1 MSINNRTVV
10 ISGATGLLSSFV
22 ARELAKKGVN
32 LALLDIHS
40 DKLASL
46 LKDLGLADGRVFSR
60 AVDLLDP
67 LGIKTAAEAISS
79 KFGKIEVL
87 LHLVGGWSG
96 GKLLINANS
105 EDLTNMLNRHIWTSF
120 NVIQAFVPYIIKNG
134 WGRIIMVTSPHAAR
148 PNVNGGIY
156 AIGKSGQEALM
167 NALSREL
174 EGSGVTANMLQVKSI
189 DVKREKLSSPT
200 PENAS
205 WTTPEELVGAILFLL
220 SDEAGNINGS
230 KIPLHGSY

>member
-67 LGIKTAAEAISS
+67 LGTKTAADAISS

-96 GKLLINANS
+96 GKLLINENS
-105 EDLTNMLNRHIWTSF
+105 DDLTNMLNRHIWTSF

-200 PENAS
+200 PENTT